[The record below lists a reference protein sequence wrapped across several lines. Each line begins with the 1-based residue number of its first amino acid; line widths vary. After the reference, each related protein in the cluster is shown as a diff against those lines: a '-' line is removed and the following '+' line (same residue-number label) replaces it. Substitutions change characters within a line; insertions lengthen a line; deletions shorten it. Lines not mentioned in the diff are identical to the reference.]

1 MAARRCV
8 WAGGGGLWFAQRR
21 DGRGVMTCF
30 ASLSADGERKPG
42 DDDWHSVHRRRD
54 DAIPGGQALAISR
67 ALGAEAPRS

>member
-1 MAARRCV
+1 
-8 WAGGGGLWFAQRR
+8 
-21 DGRGVMTCF
+21 MTCF